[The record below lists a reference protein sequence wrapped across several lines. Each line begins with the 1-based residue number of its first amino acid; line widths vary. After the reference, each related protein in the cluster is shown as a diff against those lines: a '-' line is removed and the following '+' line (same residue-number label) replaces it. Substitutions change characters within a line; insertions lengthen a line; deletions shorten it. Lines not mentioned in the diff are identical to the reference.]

1 MHFLYGCKL
10 ALTKAEGQQR
20 SSNSIRYI
28 YFLLGKKKIMSIQRG
43 SKHIPNVRG
52 KKKAKCRY

>member
-52 KKKAKCRY
+52 KKKS